1 MPPLG
6 DISPVL
12 LALVASRI
20 WYRMLG
26 RKVEVWVGG
35 EITVVVG
42 GERKQLQL
50 GRMPICADLCV
61 PGE

>member
-1 MPPLG
+1 
-6 DISPVL
+6 
-12 LALVASRI
+12 
-20 WYRMLG
+20 MLG